1 MEFVMNIYPKG
12 SEWRKWDLHVHT
24 PASVLRNEFGDDWD
38 AYVVTL
44 FKKAIENN
52 ISAIGITDYYLP
64 EGYKILKKEYLDNI
78 TKLSSLFDESE
89 IEAIKR
95 IKVFPNI
102 EFRITKLVLG
112 KEKDLSW
119 NRKVNYH
126 VILSDDIS
134 IEKIESDFISQ
145 IKVCFDASTGSTV
158 EKRPLTKSNLEELG
172 KRLISE
178 HRPFSKS
185 GSELFVG
192 MLNASI
198 DEDDLISVLN
208 GNSHFRDKY
217 LLGLPCD
224 EDLSEVSWN
233 SQGHNLRKNLIKQAH
248 FIFSSNS
255 NTKKFLL
262 GGDNKSA
269 FKQEFGSIKPCV
281 WGSDAHSKDE
291 LFKPA
296 KNRNTWIKADLT
308 FEGLKNVVYDPNS
321 RVTIQELSPQQKS
334 GYQTIERVRFID
346 SNPIKLFSDQWQ
358 PLNPDLNTII
368 GGKSSGKSLLLYH
381 IAKSINAEEVER
393 KVRLSKS
400 SSYSDLKGID
410 FEVEWSNG
418 EISSFADKDNIKPI
432 TYIPQL
438 YINHLAE
445 EDGKNQLNTL
455 VKDILNQ
462 NENFKEFGENQ
473 EKKITF
479 ISKDL
484 VTKIDN
490 LYELRG
496 KYTLLTKDSEAFGTK
511 SAVTGEITKLKGDIT
526 ALREKS
532 GFTESEEAT
541 YKKLSARKSSF
552 EKRLNLFKKIGEC
565 NEQVIASSIEHSEQ
579 VIANYR
585 DQIISDVDI
594 PNDST
599 YLNTL
604 LDSLNSELSNAVE
617 KFKDNAL
624 GKAKSIPLR
633 VLEIESKIN
642 IIDESLK
649 PLLKKVTDKEVLELS
664 DKNLKIEEGK
674 LRNIEEIEKKKE
686 SIKKQSIECKD
697 EIKQQYKNLS
707 EHYMNYVTEIAKP
720 DYQFEEDIKITAEVA
735 FDEDKFNEFVSSFD
749 RRGNMSSLLGS
760 LVNTAGEFNFNID
773 IHSDKVAT
781 IHDNFGNKSD
791 IPSVRKGIADI
802 DVIKK
807 LYADCF
813 YVNFVVQYKDD
824 DIVRMSPGKR
834 GLVLLNLILHL
845 SNSSHPILIDQP
857 EDNLDNRTIYDQL
870 NEFIRLR
877 KSKRQIIMVTHNAN
891 LVVAAD
897 SECVIVA
904 NQAGQ
909 QANIE
914 NEQFKFEYCSGSLE
928 CSFEDNSKLGTLK
941 SKGIR
946 QHVCEILEGGVSAF
960 KERELKYGL
969 KA

>member
-1 MEFVMNIYPKG
+1 MELRMHIYPRG

-38 AYVVTL
+38 KYVVTL

-52 ISAIGITDYYLP
+52 ISAIGVTDYYLP
-64 EGYKILKKEYLDNI
+64 EGYKILKKEYLDNP
-78 TKLSSLFDESE
+78 TKLMILFNSE
-89 IEAIKR
+89 ELEAIKK
-95 IKVFPNI
+95 IKIFPNI

-126 VILSDDIS
+126 VILSDDIPV
-134 IEKIESDFISQ
+134 EKIESDFISQ
-145 IKVCFDASTGSTV
+145 IQVCFDASTGSTV

-172 KRLISE
+172 RRLIKD
-178 HRPFSKS
+178 HPPFSNS

-192 MLNASI
+192 MLNASV
-198 DEDDLISVLN
+198 DEDNLVAILN
-208 GNSHFRDKY
+208 GNSNFKDKY

-224 EDLSEVSWN
+224 EDLSDVSWD
-233 SQGHNLRKNLIKQAH
+233 SQGHNIRKNLIKQAH

-262 GGDNKSA
+262 GGKNKES
-269 FKQEFGSIKPCV
+269 FKTEFGSIKPCL
-281 WGSDAHSKDE
+281 WGSDAHCQNE

-296 KNRNTWIKADLT
+296 KNRNTWIKADIT
-308 FEGLKNVVYDPNS
+308 FEGLKSVIYDPSS
-321 RVTIQELSPQQKS
+321 RVVIQELNPQQKNS
-334 GYQTIERVRFID
+334 YQTINRVRFVD
-346 SNPIKLFSDQWQ
+346 QNPTKLFSDKWQ
-358 PLNPDLNTII
+358 ALNPDLNTII

-381 IAKSINAEEVER
+381 IAKSINSVEVER

-400 SSYSDLKGID
+400 SSYSDLNGVN

-418 EISSFADKDNIKPI
+418 EVSSIANPDESKPI

-462 NENFKEFGENQ
+462 NDGFKEFGEAQ
-473 EKKITF
+473 EKKIV
-479 ISKDL
+479 SANKEL
-484 VTKIDN
+484 VSKIDS
-490 LYELRG
+490 LFELRS
-496 KYTLLTKDSEAFGTK
+496 KYTALTKDSEAFGTK
-511 SAVTGEITKLKGDIT
+511 PAVEGEIEKLKEYI
-526 ALREKS
+526 AVLREKS
-532 GFTESEEAT
+532 GFTESEEAE
-541 YKKLSARKSSF
+541 YKKLSARKSSL
-552 EKRLNLFKKIGEC
+552 ESRLNLFNQIAEC
-565 NEQVIASSIEHSEQ
+565 NNQVISSSNLHSSSLFT
-579 VIANYR
+579 NFR
-585 DQIISDVDI
+585 DSIVSDVDI

-599 YLNTL
+599 YLNSL
-604 LDSLNSELSNAVE
+604 LDTLDVELKKVVSN
-617 KFKDNAL
+617 FKEDISNKGKLIPAQIETINA
-624 GKAKSIPLR
+624 
-633 VLEIESKIN
+633 KIDKVN
-642 IIDESLK
+642 EGLK
-649 PLLKKVTDKEVLELS
+649 PLLKKVTDKESLDLA
-664 DKNLKIEEGK
+664 DKNLKVEEGK
-674 LRNIEEIEKKKE
+674 LRNIDDLDKKKAA
-686 SIKKQSIECKD
+686 IKKQGLECKN
-697 EIKQQYKNLS
+697 ELKQQYDNLVN
-707 EHYMNYVTEIAKP
+707 HYKNYVIEIAKP
-720 DYQFEEDIKITAEVA
+720 DYQFEEDISISAEVA
-735 FDEDKFNEFVSSFD
+735 FDSDKFNEFVGAFD
-749 RRGNMSSLLGS
+749 RRGNMQALLGD
-760 LVNTAGEFNFNID
+760 LVNSNGDFNYNIEE
-773 IHSDKVAT
+773 HSEKLSVV
-781 IHDNFGNKSD
+781 HKNFSSKKE
-791 IPSVRKGIADI
+791 IPSVRKGIPDI

-807 LYADCF
+807 LYSDCF
-813 YVNFVVQYKDD
+813 YINFIVQYKND

-877 KSKRQIIMVTHNAN
+877 KVKRQIIMVTHNAN

-914 NEQFKFEYCSGSLE
+914 NEKFKFEYYSGSLE
-928 CSFEDNSKLGTLK
+928 CSFENDNELGTLK
-941 SKGIR
+941 NKGIR

-960 KERELKYGL
+960 KEREMKYGFTV
-969 KA
+969 

>member
-1 MEFVMNIYPKG
+1 MEYIVGNYPKG

-24 PASVLRNEFGDDWD
+24 PASVLKNEFGDDWD
-38 AYVVTL
+38 SYVVTL
-44 FKKAIENN
+44 FKKAIENG
-52 ISAIGITDYYLP
+52 IHAIGITDYYLP
-64 EGYKILKKEYLDNI
+64 EGYKKLKQEYLNNSS
-78 TKLSSLFDESE
+78 KLSSLFDDAE
-89 IEAIKR
+89 IEAIKK

-102 EFRITKLVLG
+102 EFRLTKLVLG

-126 VILSDDIS
+126 VILSDEIP

-145 IKVCFDASTGSTV
+145 IKVSFDASTGSTV
-158 EKRPLTKSNLEELG
+158 EKRPLTKSNLVDLG
-172 KRLISE
+172 ARLITE
-178 HRPFSKS
+178 HAPFSKS

-192 MLNASI
+192 MLNASV
-198 DEDDLISVLN
+198 DEDDLISILK
-208 GNSHFRDKY
+208 GNSNFKDKF

-233 SQGHNLRKNLIKQAH
+233 SQGHSIRKNLIKQAH
-248 FIFSSNS
+248 FIFSSNPS
-255 NTKKFLL
+255 TRSFLL
-262 GGDNKSA
+262 GGNDKSA
-269 FKQEFGSIKPCV
+269 FKKEFGSIKPCV

-308 FEGLKNVVYDPNS
+308 FEGLKNVIYDPSS
-321 RVTIQELSPQQKS
+321 RVTIQELNPQQKS
-334 GYQTIERVRFID
+334 SYQTIERVRFID
-346 SNPIKLFSDQWQ
+346 NNSTQLFSEQWQ
-358 PLNPDLNTII
+358 PINPDLNTII

-381 IAKSINAEEVER
+381 IAKSINAEEVEH
-393 KVRLSKS
+393 KIRLSKS

-410 FEVEWSNG
+410 FEVEWTNG
-418 EISSFADKDNIKPI
+418 EISSFKDKADTKPI

-462 NENFKEFGENQ
+462 NEGFKQFGENQ
-473 EKKITF
+473 EKKIVSA
-479 ISKDL
+479 SKEL

-496 KYTLLTKDSEAFGTK
+496 KHSLLTKDSEAFGTK
-511 SAVTGEITKLKGDIT
+511 LAVTGEIAKLKGDI
-526 ALREKS
+526 ALLREKS
-532 GFTESEEAT
+532 GFTEIEEAT
-541 YKKLSARKSSF
+541 YKKLTTRKSSL
-552 EKRLNLFKKIGEC
+552 EKRLNSFKQIGDC
-565 NEQVIASSIEHSEQ
+565 SEQ
-579 VIANYR
+579 VISSSTGHSALMISSYR
-585 DQIISDVDI
+585 NQIISDVDI

-599 YLNTL
+599 YLNSL
-604 LDSLNSELSNAVE
+604 LDSLNIELSKAVSN
-617 KFKDNAL
+617 FKVSVLN
-624 GKAKSIPLR
+624 KSESIPLR
-633 VLEIESKIN
+633 VSGINSKIA
-642 IIDESLK
+642 IVDQLLK
-649 PLLKKVTDKEVLELS
+649 PLLKKVTDKEALDLA
-664 DKNLKIEEGK
+664 DKNLKNEEGK
-674 LRNIEEIEKKKE
+674 LRSIEEIEKKKA
-686 SIKKQSIECKD
+686 SIKKQGVECKD
-697 EIKQQYKNLS
+697 EIKQQYKNLV
-707 EHYMNYVTEIAKP
+707 EHYKDYIIEIARP

-735 FDEDKFNEFVSSFD
+735 FDSDKFNEFVSSFD
-749 RRGNMSSLLGS
+749 RRGNLPSLLGT
-760 LVNTAGEFNFNID
+760 LVNPSGEFNFNID
-773 IHSDKVAT
+773 EHSEKIAT
-781 IHDNFGNKSD
+781 AHENFRSKPD
-791 IPSVRKGIADI
+791 IPAVRKGIADI

-813 YVNFVVQYKDD
+813 YINFIVQYKED

-877 KSKRQIIMVTHNAN
+877 KVKRQIIMVTHNAN

-914 NEQFKFEYCSGSLE
+914 NEAFKFEYYSGSLE
-928 CSFEDNSKLGTLK
+928 CSFEESSETGTLK

-946 QHVCEILEGGVSAF
+946 QHVCEVLEGGVSAF
-960 KERELKYGL
+960 KERELKYGF
-969 KA
+969 KS

>member
-1 MEFVMNIYPKG
+1 MQIFPRG

-38 AYVVTL
+38 NYVVTL
-44 FKKAIENN
+44 FKKAIEND

-64 EGYKILKKEYLDNI
+64 EGYRILKKEYLDNPS
-78 TKLSSLFDESE
+78 KLEALFNAKELE
-89 IEAIKR
+89 TIKK

-145 IKVCFDASTGSTV
+145 IQVCFDASTGSTV
-158 EKRPLTKSNLEELG
+158 EKRPLTRSNLEELG
-172 KRLISE
+172 RRLIKD
-178 HRPFSKS
+178 HPPFSNS

-192 MLNASI
+192 MLNASV
-198 DEDDLISVLN
+198 DEDNLINILS
-208 GNSHFRDKY
+208 GNSSFKDKY

-224 EDLSEVSWN
+224 EDLSDVSWN

-255 NTKKFLL
+255 NTRKFLL
-262 GGDNKSA
+262 GGKDKET
-269 FKQEFGSIKPCV
+269 FKAEFGSIKPCL

-296 KNRNTWIKADLT
+296 KNRNTWIKADAT
-308 FEGLKNVVYDPNS
+308 FEGLKSVIYDPSS
-321 RVTIQELSPQQKS
+321 RVVIQELNPQQKS
-334 GYQTIERVRFID
+334 SYQTINRVRFID
-346 SNPIKLFSDQWQ
+346 KNPTKLFSGEWQ
-358 PLNPDLNTII
+358 VLNPDLNTII

-381 IAKSINAEEVER
+381 IAKSINSIEVER

-400 SSYSDLKGID
+400 SSYSDLNGVS

-418 EISSFADKDNIKPI
+418 EISSIDNPDDSKPV

-445 EDGKNQLNTL
+445 EDGKNQLNAL

-462 NENFKEFGENQ
+462 NNGFKEFCEAQ
-473 EKKITF
+473 EKKIA
-479 ISKDL
+479 SVNKDI
-484 VTKIDN
+484 VSKIDF

-496 KYTLLTKDSEAFGTK
+496 KYSTLTKDSEAYGTK
-511 SAVTGEITKLKGDIT
+511 PAVEGEIIGLKEHI
-526 ALREKS
+526 AILREKS
-532 GFTESEEAT
+532 GFTESEESN
-541 YKKLSARKSSF
+541 YKKLTARKSAL
-552 EKRLNLFKKIGEC
+552 EKRLNLFNKVMTC
-565 NEQVIASSIEHSEQ
+565 NEQVVSSSEQ
-579 VIANYR
+579 NSHSLFSSFREA
-585 DQIISDVDI
+585 IISDVDI

-599 YLNTL
+599 YLKSL
-604 LDSLNSELSNAVE
+604 LDSLEGGLQEVVSNFNESVLQNNKLIPTRIETVKAE
-617 KFKDNAL
+617 ISKIDNAL
-624 GKAKSIPLR
+624 Q
-633 VLEIESKIN
+633 
-642 IIDESLK
+642 
-649 PLLKKVTDKEVLELS
+649 PLLKKVTDKEALELAG
-664 DKNLKIEEGK
+664 KNLKIEEEK
-674 LRNIEEIEKKKE
+674 LRNIEEIEKKKAA
-686 SIKKQSIECKD
+686 IGKQGVECKS
-697 EIKQQYKNLS
+697 ELKQQYDDLVS
-707 EHYMNYVTEIAKP
+707 HYKNYVIQIAKP
-720 DYQFEEDIKITAEVA
+720 EYQFEEDINISAEVA
-735 FDEDKFNEFVSSFD
+735 FDEDKFNEFVGSFD
-749 RRGNMSSLLGS
+749 RRGNMQALLGD
-760 LVNTAGEFNFNID
+760 LVNSSGDFNYDIQEHAERIFAVHNNFN
-773 IHSDKVAT
+773 SK
-781 IHDNFGNKSD
+781 KD

-802 DVIKK
+802 DVVKK
-807 LYADCF
+807 LYSDCF
-813 YVNFVVQYKDD
+813 YINFIVQYKND

-870 NEFIRLR
+870 NEFISLR
-877 KSKRQIIMVTHNAN
+877 KVKRQIIMVTHNAN

-914 NEQFKFEYCSGSLE
+914 NEKFKFEYCSGSLE
-928 CSFEDNSKLGTLK
+928 CSFESDKELSTLK

-946 QHVCEILEGGVSAF
+946 QHVCEILEGGISAF
-960 KERELKYGL
+960 KEREMKYGFTM
-969 KA
+969 

>member
-1 MEFVMNIYPKG
+1 MQIYPRG

-38 AYVVTL
+38 NYVVTL
-44 FKKAIENN
+44 FKKAIEND
-52 ISAIGITDYYLP
+52 ISAIGVTDYYLP
-64 EGYKILKKEYLDNI
+64 EGYKILKTEYLDNPS
-78 TKLSSLFDESE
+78 KLSSLFNYEE
-89 IEAIKR
+89 LEAIKK

-134 IEKIESDFISQ
+134 VEKIESDFISQ
-145 IKVCFDASTGSTV
+145 IQVCFNASTGEAV

-172 KRLISE
+172 KRLIKD
-178 HRPFSKS
+178 HPPFSNS

-192 MLNASI
+192 MLNASV
-198 DEDDLISVLN
+198 DENNLVAILN
-208 GNSHFRDKY
+208 GNSNFKDKY

-224 EDLSEVSWN
+224 EDLSDVSWN

-255 NTKKFLL
+255 STRNFLL
-262 GGDNKSA
+262 GGRDKES
-269 FKQEFGSIKPCV
+269 FKAEFGSIKPCL

-308 FEGLKNVVYDPNS
+308 FEGLKSVIYDPSS
-321 RVTIQELSPQQKS
+321 RVAIQELSPQQKS
-334 GYQTIERVRFID
+334 SYQTINRVRFID
-346 SNPIKLFSDQWQ
+346 QNTAKLFSDDWQ
-358 PLNPDLNTII
+358 VLNPDLNTII

-381 IAKSINAEEVER
+381 IAKSINPIEVER

-400 SSYSDLKGID
+400 SSYSDLHGVN

-418 EISSFADKDNIKPI
+418 EISTTANPDDSKPI

-445 EDGKNQLNTL
+445 EDGKNQLNAL

-462 NENFKEFGENQ
+462 NDGFKEFGEAQ
-473 EKKITF
+473 EKKIV
-479 ISKDL
+479 SANKEL
-484 VTKIDN
+484 VSKIDT
-490 LYELRG
+490 LFELRS
-496 KYTLLTKDSEAFGTK
+496 KYSTLSKDSEAYGTK
-511 SAVTGEITKLKGDIT
+511 IAVEGEIAKLQDHI
-526 ALREKS
+526 AILREKS
-532 GFTESEEAT
+532 GFSEKEESD
-541 YKKLSARKSSF
+541 YKKLSSRKSSL
-552 EKRLNLFKKIGEC
+552 ENRLNLFNKIIVC
-565 NEQVIASSIEHSEQ
+565 NDQVVLSSNQHSISLFSSLKE
-579 VIANYR
+579 N
-585 DQIISDVDI
+585 IISDVDM

-599 YLNTL
+599 YLNSL
-604 LDSLNSELSNAVE
+604 LDLLDNGLRGVVSNFNDSVSN
-617 KFKDNAL
+617 KSKLIPQKIDVV
-624 GKAKSIPLR
+624 KA
-633 VLEIESKIN
+633 EIN
-642 IIDESLK
+642 IVDEKLK
-649 PLLKKVTDKEVLELS
+649 PLLKKVTDKESLELAG
-664 DKNLKIEEGK
+664 KKLKLEEEK
-674 LRNIEEIEKKKE
+674 LRKIEEIEQKKAA
-686 SIKKQSIECKD
+686 IKKQGVDCKG
-697 EIKQQYKNLS
+697 ELKQMYDDLVGHYKN
-707 EHYMNYVTEIAKP
+707 YVIEIAKP
-720 DYQFEEDIKITAEVA
+720 DYQFEEDINISAEVA
-735 FDEDKFNEFVSSFD
+735 FDADKFNEFVGAFD
-749 RRGNMSSLLGS
+749 RRGNMQALLGD
-760 LVNTAGEFNFNID
+760 LVNSSGDFNFDID
-773 IHSDKVAT
+773 QHVEKIITVHNNLNSKNDM
-781 IHDNFGNKSD
+781 
-791 IPSVRKGIADI
+791 PSVRKGIADI
-802 DVIKK
+802 DVVKK
-807 LYADCF
+807 LYSNCF
-813 YVNFVVQYKDD
+813 YINFIVQYKND

-870 NEFIRLR
+870 NDFIRLR
-877 KSKRQIIMVTHNAN
+877 KVKRQIIMVTHNAN

-914 NEQFKFEYCSGSLE
+914 NEEFKFEYCSGSLE
-928 CSFEDNSKLGTLK
+928 CSFESGHQSSTLK

-946 QHVCEILEGGVSAF
+946 QHVCEILEGGISAF
-960 KERELKYGL
+960 KEREMKYGFTV
-969 KA
+969 

>member
-1 MEFVMNIYPKG
+1 M
-12 SEWRKWDLHVHT
+12 
-24 PASVLRNEFGDDWD
+24 
-38 AYVVTL
+38 
-44 FKKAIENN
+44 
-52 ISAIGITDYYLP
+52 
-64 EGYKILKKEYLDNI
+64 
-78 TKLSSLFDESE
+78 
-89 IEAIKR
+89 
-95 IKVFPNI
+95 
-102 EFRITKLVLG
+102 
-112 KEKDLSW
+112 
-119 NRKVNYH
+119 
-126 VILSDDIS
+126 
-134 IEKIESDFISQ
+134 
-145 IKVCFDASTGSTV
+145 
-158 EKRPLTKSNLEELG
+158 
-172 KRLISE
+172 
-178 HRPFSKS
+178 
-185 GSELFVG
+185 
-192 MLNASI
+192 
-198 DEDDLISVLN
+198 
-208 GNSHFRDKY
+208 
-217 LLGLPCD
+217 
-224 EDLSEVSWN
+224 
-233 SQGHNLRKNLIKQAH
+233 
-248 FIFSSNS
+248 
-255 NTKKFLL
+255 
-262 GGDNKSA
+262 
-269 FKQEFGSIKPCV
+269 
-281 WGSDAHSKDE
+281 
-291 LFKPA
+291 
-296 KNRNTWIKADLT
+296 
-308 FEGLKNVVYDPNS
+308 
-321 RVTIQELSPQQKS
+321 
-334 GYQTIERVRFID
+334 
-346 SNPIKLFSDQWQ
+346 
-358 PLNPDLNTII
+358 
-368 GGKSSGKSLLLYH
+368 
-381 IAKSINAEEVER
+381 
-393 KVRLSKS
+393 
-400 SSYSDLKGID
+400 
-410 FEVEWSNG
+410 
-418 EISSFADKDNIKPI
+418 
-432 TYIPQL
+432 
-438 YINHLAE
+438 
-445 EDGKNQLNTL
+445 
-455 VKDILNQ
+455 
-462 NENFKEFGENQ
+462 
-473 EKKITF
+473 
-479 ISKDL
+479 
-484 VTKIDN
+484 
-490 LYELRG
+490 
-496 KYTLLTKDSEAFGTK
+496 
-511 SAVTGEITKLKGDIT
+511 
-526 ALREKS
+526 
-532 GFTESEEAT
+532 
-541 YKKLSARKSSF
+541 
-552 EKRLNLFKKIGEC
+552 NLFKIIGEC

-604 LDSLNSELSNAVE
+604 LDSLNSKLSNAVE

-624 GKAKSIPLR
+624 GKAKSIPSR
-633 VLEIESKIN
+633 ILEIESKIT

-649 PLLKKVTDKEVLELS
+649 PLLKKVTDKEALELS

-686 SIKKQSIECKD
+686 SIKKQDIECKD

-749 RRGNMSSLLGS
+749 MRGNMSSLLGS

-781 IHDNFGNKSD
+781 IHDNFGKKSD

-877 KSKRQIIMVTHNAN
+877 KIKRQIIMVTHNAN

>member
-1 MEFVMNIYPKG
+1 MELKMHIYPRG

-24 PASVLRNEFGDDWD
+24 PASVLKNEFGDEWD
-38 AYVVTL
+38 NYVITL
-44 FKKAIENN
+44 FKKAIEND
-52 ISAIGITDYYLP
+52 ISAIGVTDYYLP
-64 EGYKILKKEYLDNI
+64 EGYKILKQKYLDKPS
-78 TKLSSLFDESE
+78 KLSSLFNAEE
-89 IEAIKR
+89 LEAIKK

-112 KEKDLSW
+112 KEKDLAW

-145 IKVCFDASTGSTV
+145 IQICFDASTGSTI

-172 KRLISE
+172 KRLINE
-178 HRPFSKS
+178 HPPFSNS

-192 MLNASI
+192 MLNASV
-198 DEDDLISVLN
+198 DEDNLIAILN
-208 GNSHFRDKY
+208 GNSNFKDKY

-224 EDLSEVSWN
+224 EDLSDVSWN

-255 NTKKFLL
+255 NTKEFLL
-262 GGDNKSA
+262 GGKDKKS
-269 FKQEFGSIKPCV
+269 FKSEFGSIKPCL
-281 WGSDAHSKDE
+281 WGSDAHSKEE

-296 KNRNTWIKADLT
+296 KNRNTWIKADVT
-308 FEGLKNVVYDPNS
+308 FEGLKSVIYDPSS
-321 RVTIQELSPQQKS
+321 RVVIQELNPQQKS
-334 GYQTIERVRFID
+334 SYQTINRVRFID
-346 SNPIKLFSDQWQ
+346 QNPTKLFSGEWQ
-358 PLNPDLNTII
+358 ALNPDLNTII

-381 IAKSINAEEVER
+381 IAKSINSVEVER
-393 KVRLSKS
+393 KVLLSKS
-400 SSYSDLKGID
+400 SSYSDLNGVN

-418 EISSFADKDNIKPI
+418 EISSLANPDETKPI

-455 VKDILNQ
+455 VKDILSQ
-462 NENFKEFGENQ
+462 NDGFKEFAEEQ
-473 EKKITF
+473 EKKI
-479 ISKDL
+479 ISANKEI
-484 VTKIDN
+484 VSKIDS
-490 LYELRG
+490 LFELRD
-496 KYTLLTKDSEAFGTK
+496 KYSTLTKDSEVFGTK
-511 SAVTGEITKLKGDIT
+511 SAVQGEVDRLKKHISV
-526 ALREKS
+526 LREKS
-532 GFTESEEAT
+532 GFTESEELK
-541 YKKLSARKSSF
+541 YKKLSARKSSL
-552 EKRLNLFKKIGEC
+552 EKRLSLINKIVEC
-565 NEQVIASSIEHSEQ
+565 NEQVISSSKLHS
-579 VIANYR
+579 NSLFTNFR
-585 DQIISDVDI
+585 NNIISDVDI

-599 YLNTL
+599 YLKSL
-604 LDSLNSELSNAVE
+604 LGSLNDELQKAVSNFDDEVLN
-617 KFKDNAL
+617 K
-624 GKAKSIPLR
+624 GKSIPPKIASIDA
-633 VLEIESKIN
+633 EIDKIN
-642 IIDESLK
+642 KALE
-649 PLLKKVTDKEVLELS
+649 PLLKKVTDKESLDLA

-674 LRNIEEIEKKKE
+674 LRNIEDIDQKKVA
-686 SIKKQSIECKD
+686 IQKQGIECKS
-697 EIKQQYKNLS
+697 ELQQQYDNLVS
-707 EHYMNYVTEIAKP
+707 HYKNYVIEIAKP
-720 DYQFEEDIKITAEVA
+720 DYQFEEDISISAEVS
-735 FDEDKFNEFVSSFD
+735 FNSDKFNEFVGAFD
-749 RRGNMSSLLGS
+749 RRGNMQALLGE
-760 LVNTAGEFNFNID
+760 LVNSSGEFNYNIEQ
-773 IHSDKVAT
+773 HSKKVSIVYT
-781 IHDNFGNKSD
+781 NLNSKKE

-807 LYADCF
+807 LYSDCF
-813 YVNFVVQYKDD
+813 YINFIVQYKND

-877 KSKRQIIMVTHNAN
+877 KVKRQIIMVTHNAN

-914 NEQFKFEYCSGSLE
+914 NEKFKFEYFSGSLE
-928 CSFEDNSKLGTLK
+928 CSFENSNKSGTLK
-941 SKGIR
+941 DKGIR

-960 KERELKYGL
+960 KEREMKYGFTV
-969 KA
+969 